1 MAIKPQLHWS
11 DIQPGDTFKTE
22 SITISR
28 QEILDFA
35 ADFDP
40 QPYHL
45 NPEAADNSI
54 FGGLCASGWHVTAVM
69 MRLLT
74 DAFTAENIDLLG
86 SNGVSNLR
94 WRKPVFAEDSLLSTI
109 TVRQKTPAE
118 TDSRYSYIDCD
129 VEVDNQHG
137 VQVIALTTSLMIGT
151 GDREGVQNG

>member
-1 MAIKPQLHWS
+1 MSTATKRHWQ
-11 DIQPGDTFKTE
+11 DIQSGESFNTE

-28 QEILDFA
+28 RDILDFA

-45 NPEAADNSI
+45 DPEAADASI

-74 DAFTAENIDLLG
+74 DTFMAEHIDLLG

-94 WRKPVFAEDSLLSTI
+94 WRKPVFAEDALHSTI
-109 TVRQKTPAE
+109 TVKEKFPAGQ
-118 TDSRYSYIDCD
+118 DPRFAYVDCD
-129 VEVDNQHG
+129 VDVSNQHG
-137 VQVIALTTSLMIGT
+137 DSVIALTTSLMIGT
-151 GDREGVQNG
+151 GSEEAANNG

>member
-1 MAIKPQLHWS
+1 MTTTHRLYWS
-11 DIQPGDTFKTE
+11 DIQPGDTFQTE

-28 QEILDFA
+28 EEILEFA

-45 NPEAADNSI
+45 DPEAADASI

-74 DAFTAENIDLLG
+74 DTFTAKNIDLLG
-86 SNGVSNLR
+86 SDGVSGLR
-94 WRKPVFAEDSLLSTI
+94 WRKPVFADDSLSSTI
-109 TVRQKTPAE
+109 TVKQKTPPGS
-118 TDSRYSYIDCD
+118 DSRFAYIDCD

-137 VQVIALTTSLMIGT
+137 DRVIILTTSLMIGT
-151 GDREGVQNG
+151 GVQGQASNG